1 MRLSGGGRDRRP
13 LATCVWEAGRQCRG
27 GSTNSCRADQ
37 PTRQSETALP
47 DSPAIKG
54 RITPAGLPAGITTP
68 GKCASHLDFGLGY
81 GVVAGVADIPLAPA
95 VEWGRGKLSPISC
108 GGFLQVLF
116 TALPYVVLYFQG
128 NDAGICGLGGSAVD
142 RDSLDRGF
150 DPGGEVAVPLRV
162 GKGIR

>member
-1 MRLSGGGRDRRP
+1 MGETGGHWQPVSGKQGGS
-13 LATCVWEAGRQCRG
+13 AGEGRQIPG
-27 GSTNSCRADQ
+27 RADQ
-37 PTRQSETALP
+37 PTRRSETALP